1 MSKTVKLILA
11 IVFVAVIV
19 AVALVVNNKDDSSDK
34 NSSSTATTSEDSEN
48 STSSDETTSSS
59 VAVTITYDGNSFS
72 STADTMKAG
81 ETVKVINS
89 SNKALDFDSD
99 PHPAH
104 TDNRE
109 LNLGDIAPG
118 ESRTFVIDKT
128 GTWGYHNHLDASQ
141 NGSITVE

>member
-19 AVALVVNNKDDSSDK
+19 AVALVVNNKNDSSDK

-128 GTWGYHNHLDASQ
+128 ATWGYHNHLDASQ